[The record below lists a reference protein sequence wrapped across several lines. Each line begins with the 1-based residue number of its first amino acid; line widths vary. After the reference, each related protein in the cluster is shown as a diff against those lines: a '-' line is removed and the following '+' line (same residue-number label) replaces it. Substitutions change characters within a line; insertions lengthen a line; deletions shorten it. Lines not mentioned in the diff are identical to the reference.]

1 MRSQDAL
8 RRTLDEDFTVFT
20 ASSAEE
26 AQGLLQRQ
34 PVSVILC
41 DQRMPGTTGVVF
53 LKEVREQ
60 WPNTVRILISGYT
73 DSQDII
79 AGINE
84 AGIYQYI
91 LKPWAPDALL
101 ESVRNAME
109 AQALQQQTSRLDLEL
124 RTSTRVLRQR
134 TASQMAR
141 AQSTFGFDRIVRTPG
156 GPLDQ
161 VCATAQRVA
170 RYDIPVLVLGES
182 GTGKELLARAIH
194 YASPRQSGP
203 FVVENCAAIPDSL
216 LESELFGHK
225 RGAFTGAFEDH
236 PGLFQR
242 GNGGTVFLDEIG
254 ETSPAFQ
261 VKLLRVLQER
271 TVRPLGSSQS
281 IPVDVRILSA
291 THRDLDAAM
300 AEGQF
305 RTDLYYRL
313 NVVTL
318 TLPPLSERREDI
330 ALLANHFLV
339 KLAGKY
345 GKRLSGF
352 APEAIKALNTA
363 AWPGNVRQL
372 YNVVEQVCALASTPL
387 IPLTLIQRALR
398 SPSVQVLTLAE
409 ARQRFEHE
417 YLVGLL
423 KLTDGNVA
431 DAARLADRNRT
442 EFYRLLQKHS
452 LTPGHFKTDLANA
465 PSDPVAEE
473 RQGQTP
479 DSKH

>member
-1 MRSQDAL
+1 MTAPHAHLLVVDDDADMLRLLTMRL
-8 RRTLDEDFTVFT
+8 T
-20 ASSAEE
+20 AAGYRVSAVSSAEAALTQLEIERPQLVLSDVRLPGKDGLALFDEIRSQHPSLPVILLTAHGTIPDAVE
-26 AQGLLQRQ
+26 ATERGVFTYLTKPFDGKGLLDK
-34 PVSVILC
+34 I
-41 DQRMPGTTGVVF
+41 
-53 LKEVREQ
+53 
-60 WPNTVRILISGYT
+60 
-73 DSQDII
+73 
-79 AGINE
+79 
-84 AGIYQYI
+84 
-91 LKPWAPDALL
+91 
-101 ESVRNAME
+101 
-109 AQALQQQTSRLDLEL
+109 AQALSLSAPVPSVPAGQSPAWQSGFISRSS
-124 RTSTRVLRQR
+124 R
-134 TASQMAR
+134 MAETLAEAR
-141 AQSTFGFDRIVRTPG
+141 MVAQSDASVMLR
-156 GPLDQ
+156 
-161 VCATAQRVA
+161 
-170 RYDIPVLVLGES
+170 GES
-182 GTGKELLARAIH
+182 GTGKELLAQAIH
-194 YASPRQSGP
+194 QASPRAARP
-203 FVVENCAAIPDSL
+203 FIAVNCGAIPEAL
-216 LESELFGHK
+216 LESELFGHVK
-225 RGAFTGAFEDH
+225 GAFTDASANH
-236 PGLFQR
+236 KGLFQAAE
-242 GNGGTVFLDEIG
+242 GGTLLLDEIG
-254 ETSPAFQ
+254 DMPLALQ

-271 TVRPLGSSQS
+271 VVRPLGSSQS
-281 IPVDVRILSA
+281 IPVNVRILSA

-305 RTDLYYRL
+305 RSDLYYRL

-330 ALLANHFLV
+330 ALLANHFLL
-339 KLAGKY
+339 KLAEKY

-442 EFYRLLQKHS
+442 EFYRLLQKHG
-452 LTPGHFKTDLANA
+452 LTPGHFKTDPATT

-473 RQGQTP
+473 RQGQAP